1 MLIYEFKKG
10 ADAFV
15 NIKTTYGVTVESS
28 EGMIGRP
35 KMKSIEAF
43 DWKYLNGSTP
53 DLQNR
58 RYVNREIELHCWVT
72 ASTKQG
78 MIDRFNNLTRFFA
91 SDELIFMRVTFDNN
105 DGQLSSVNKGLFY
118 MVYLDGISEPD
129 FKWRFGKQLVKF
141 TIRLIEPCPVKKVLK
156 YVCTS
161 GVTTVGYDISSET
174 DIDIYTSGGVKVV
187 GVTEGTGTI
196 EMQNGEYV
204 IAAGDIEHADHI
216 TFDPQSAEDTF
227 ETIYNEI

>member
-10 ADAFV
+10 AEAAV

-35 KMKSIEAF
+35 KMKSVEAF

-53 DLQNR
+53 DLHNR
-58 RYVNREIELHCWVT
+58 RYVNREIELHCWIT

-78 MIDRFNNLTRFFA
+78 MIDRMNNLTKFFA
-91 SDELIFMRVTFDNN
+91 SDELIFMHVSFDNN
-105 DGQLSSVNKGLFY
+105 DGSQVSVNKGLFY
-118 MVYLDGISEPD
+118 MVYLDSISEPN
-129 FKWRFGKQLVKF
+129 FKWRFGKQLAKF
-141 TIRLIEPCPVKKVLK
+141 TIRLIEPCPVKKVMKLTS
-156 YVCTS
+156 TS
-161 GVTTVGYDISSET
+161 GETAIDYDISSET
-174 DIDIYTSGGVKVV
+174 DIDIYTSGGVKVL

-196 EMQNGEYV
+196 EMENGEYV

-227 ETIYNEI
+227 ETIYTEI